1 MKSTTEYMIGNTAVQ
16 IVNKGKRICVVD
28 VEKRKQKD
36 RIVKRGLVTVIMAA
50 MLTVACFYVVRLN
63 NQQVIL
69 GDSVQR
75 LQDQVTVLKEKTEE
89 MKREASDAALDYDT
103 IFSKAKKLG
112 MKFPKQ
118 DQVYDY
124 KVQKSTAV
132 RVKLSLIPI

>member
-1 MKSTTEYMIGNTAVQ
+1 MKSTTEYMIGNTAMQ

-28 VEKRKQKD
+28 VKKRKQKG
-36 RIVKRGLVTVIMAA
+36 RMVKRGLVTVIMAA

-132 RVKLSLIPI
+132 RVKN

>member
-28 VEKRKQKD
+28 VKKRKQKG
-36 RIVKRGLVTVIMAA
+36 RMVKRGLVTVIMAA
-50 MLTVACFYVVRLN
+50 MLTVACFYVARLN

-132 RVKLSLIPI
+132 RVKN

>member
-16 IVNKGKRICVVD
+16 IVNKGKRICVVE
-28 VEKRKQKD
+28 VKKRKQKG
-36 RIVKRGLVTVIMAA
+36 RMVKRGLVTVIMAA

-132 RVKLSLIPI
+132 WVKN

>member
-1 MKSTTEYMIGNTAVQ
+1 MKSKTEYMIGNTAVQ

-28 VEKRKQKD
+28 VKKRKQKG
-36 RIVKRGLVTVIMAA
+36 RMVKRGLVTVIMAA

-132 RVKLSLIPI
+132 RVKN

>member
-16 IVNKGKRICVVD
+16 IVNNGKRICVVD
-28 VEKRKQKD
+28 VEKRKQKG
-36 RIVKRGLVTVIMAA
+36 RMVKRGLVTVIMAA

-89 MKREASDAALDYDT
+89 MKREASDAALDYNT

-118 DQVYDY
+118 NQVYDY

-132 RVKLSLIPI
+132 RVKN

>member
-28 VEKRKQKD
+28 VKKRKQKG
-36 RIVKRGLVTVIMAA
+36 RMVKRGLVTVIMAA

-89 MKREASDAALDYDT
+89 MKGEASDAALDYDT

-132 RVKLSLIPI
+132 RVKN

>member
-28 VEKRKQKD
+28 VKKSKQKG
-36 RIVKRGLVTVIMAA
+36 RMVKRGLVTVIMAA

-132 RVKLSLIPI
+132 RVKN

>member
-16 IVNKGKRICVVD
+16 IVNKGRRICVVD

-132 RVKLSLIPI
+132 RVKN

>member
-28 VEKRKQKD
+28 VKKRKQKG
-36 RIVKRGLVTVIMAA
+36 RMVKRGLVTVIMAA

-63 NQQVIL
+63 NQKVIL

-132 RVKLSLIPI
+132 RVKN

>member
-28 VEKRKQKD
+28 VEKRKQKG

-63 NQQVIL
+63 NQHVIL

-132 RVKLSLIPI
+132 RVKN

>member
-16 IVNKGKRICVVD
+16 IVNKRKRICVVD
-28 VEKRKQKD
+28 VKKRKQKG
-36 RIVKRGLVTVIMAA
+36 RMVKRGLVTVIMAA

-132 RVKLSLIPI
+132 RVKN

>member
-28 VEKRKQKD
+28 VKKRKQTG
-36 RIVKRGLVTVIMAA
+36 RMVKSGLVTVIMAA

-132 RVKLSLIPI
+132 RVKN

>member
-28 VEKRKQKD
+28 VKKRKQKG
-36 RIVKRGLVTVIMAA
+36 RMVKRGLVTVIMAA

-89 MKREASDAALDYDT
+89 MKREASDAALDYNT

-112 MKFPKQ
+112 MKVPKQ
-118 DQVYDY
+118 NQVYDY

-132 RVKLSLIPI
+132 RVKN

>member
-28 VEKRKQKD
+28 VKKRKQKG
-36 RIVKRGLVTVIMAA
+36 RMVKRGLVTVIMAA

-132 RVKLSLIPI
+132 RVKN

>member
-28 VEKRKQKD
+28 VEKRKQKG
-36 RIVKRGLVTVIMAA
+36 RMVKRGLVTVIMAA
-50 MLTVACFYVVRLN
+50 VLTVACFYVVRLN

-89 MKREASDAALDYDT
+89 MKREASDAALDYNT

-132 RVKLSLIPI
+132 RVKN

>member
-28 VEKRKQKD
+28 VEKRKQKG
-36 RIVKRGLVTVIMAA
+36 RMVKRGLVTVIMAA

-118 DQVYDY
+118 NQVYDY

-132 RVKLSLIPI
+132 RVKN

>member
-16 IVNKGKRICVVD
+16 IVNKGKRICVVE
-28 VEKRKQKD
+28 VKKRKQKG
-36 RIVKRGLVTVIMAA
+36 RMVKRGLVTVIMAA

-132 RVKLSLIPI
+132 RVKN

>member
-28 VEKRKQKD
+28 VKKRKQKG
-36 RIVKRGLVTVIMAA
+36 RMVKRGLGTVIMAA

-132 RVKLSLIPI
+132 RVKN